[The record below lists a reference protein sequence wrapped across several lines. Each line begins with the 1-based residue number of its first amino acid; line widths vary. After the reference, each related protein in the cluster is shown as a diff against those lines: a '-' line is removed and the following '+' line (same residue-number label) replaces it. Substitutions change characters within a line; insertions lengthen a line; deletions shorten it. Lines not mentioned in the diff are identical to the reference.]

1 MLKIFQQES
10 IYLKIYPNKIEI
22 TNLQTDETI
31 SKNSLSNFSSSRM
44 LIADFN
50 IAQDLSRSILTELR
64 LHRKSL
70 KVLAQ
75 QMKKLEGGL
84 LESEKRLLRDLSEQI
99 GGVLYT
105 IIEHDRIL
113 KNDEAIEILKT
124 L

>member
-84 LESEKRLLRDLSEQI
+84 LES
-99 GGVLYT
+99 
-105 IIEHDRIL
+105 
-113 KNDEAIEILKT
+113 
-124 L
+124 